1 MEARFPQFLGEE
13 EASKQEILT
22 RDGRDPAQLGSP
34 NSEVIDPGRSNKSHL
49 TAQEK
54 PSLTLGFVLLPLMQ
68 LETRK
73 WQL

>member
-1 MEARFPQFLGEE
+1 MEARFPQSLGEE

-22 RDGRDPAQLGSP
+22 LDGRDPALLGSP

-54 PSLTLGFVLLPLMQ
+54 PSLTLGFVLLPVMQ